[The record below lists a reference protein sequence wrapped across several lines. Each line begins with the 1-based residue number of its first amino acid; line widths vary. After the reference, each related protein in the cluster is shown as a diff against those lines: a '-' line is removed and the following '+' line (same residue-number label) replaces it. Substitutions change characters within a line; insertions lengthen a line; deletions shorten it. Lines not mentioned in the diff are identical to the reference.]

1 MRVYNFFSK
10 VSCLFFS
17 LVALAVIAC
26 SNDDNSS
33 TSSSSGLPVLKG
45 TDFASQADFAFEC
58 IKLMHP
64 KMTEVWPGDS
74 TITPENFNLMMVY
87 VSKED
92 LSDLQMYFVNAREKT
107 NISNPQQL
115 LNSDAE
121 FKKAFEE
128 MASNGYC
135 KALYNNTKVCLVNYA
150 ETPKNKEKYKLFN
163 FTDLMI
169 SLDHLDTFYHESFHF
184 YVQAKTWGNA
194 TGKDRDQVYPIDFTP
209 RTYRVLANLKL
220 WDAYKN
226 FSNDA
231 KRADYYSQA
240 KYWYDKYNTECESEA
255 KRISLNDINE
265 GTANYFGKAV
275 LHSIFSD
282 SKPFEELEGRALAS
296 TVDDESY
303 SLGSI
308 ALTLI
313 KKEGKISDSVTKFIA
328 NKNNEDSIAATPVA
342 LLLANVQKPASYD
355 EKVDATV
362 IKEINTQQE
371 NIYGK
376 NSTYGKKLEE
386 AITYYTSGNK
396 TYILDMTS
404 GNEDTGTYSI
414 SSLSNTS
421 CMLDIYIDTPRT
433 KVSNVTCFYMKFKI
447 PNDHNTDGS
456 ERYLL
461 PVESVT
467 FTPDENQPNPL
478 PQFGK
483 GTKNDS
489 YNGDLPEEWLT
500 DVAVGKIS
508 AISQVSG
515 KDIVLKDDAKTKE
528 VYKGKDKAGNTF
540 YIFTEIADT
549 SKKDPAVNPPSTG
562 GEETTEEEVTQ

>member
-26 SNDDNSS
+26 SNDDNSP
-33 TSSSSGLPVLKG
+33 TPSSSGLPVLKA
-45 TDFASQADFAFEC
+45 TDFDSQADFAFEC

-107 NISNPQQL
+107 KISNPKQL
-115 LNSDAE
+115 INNDAE

-128 MASNGYC
+128 MASNGYRE
-135 KALYNNTKVCLVNYA
+135 AIYNNTKVCLVNYA
-150 ETPKNKEKYKLFN
+150 ETPKNQEKYKMFN
-163 FTDLMI
+163 FTNQMI

-184 YVQAKTWGNA
+184 YVQGKIWGNS

-226 FSNDA
+226 FDDAA
-231 KRADYYSQA
+231 KRAEYYSQA

-313 KKEGKISDSVTKFIA
+313 KKEGKISESVTKFIA
-328 NKNNEDSIAATPVA
+328 NKNNPDSLATTPLA

-355 EKVDATV
+355 EKADATV
-362 IKEINTQQE
+362 IREINTQQE
-371 NIYGK
+371 NIFGK
-376 NSTYGKKLEE
+376 NSKYGKKLEE
-386 AITYYTSGNK
+386 VISYYNSGNK
-396 TYILDMTS
+396 TYILDMSS
-404 GNEDTGTYSI
+404 GFEDTGTYTI
-414 SSLSNTS
+414 TSLPNTS
-421 CMLDIYIDTPRT
+421 CTVDVYIDTSRT
-433 KVSNVTCFYMKFKI
+433 KVDCVTCLYMKFKI
-447 PNDHNTDGS
+447 PLDHNTDGT

-467 FTPDENQPNPL
+467 FTADANQPNPL
-478 PQFGK
+478 PVFGK
-483 GTKNDS
+483 GTKKDPN
-489 YNGDLPEEWLT
+489 NGDIPEELLT

-508 AISQVSG
+508 DISTASG
-515 KDIVLKDDAKTKE
+515 INIALKDDAKTKE

-540 YIFTEIADT
+540 YIFTELAET
-549 SKKDPAVNPPSTG
+549 SKKDPAVNPPSSG
-562 GEETTEEEVTQ
+562 EEETTEEVQQ